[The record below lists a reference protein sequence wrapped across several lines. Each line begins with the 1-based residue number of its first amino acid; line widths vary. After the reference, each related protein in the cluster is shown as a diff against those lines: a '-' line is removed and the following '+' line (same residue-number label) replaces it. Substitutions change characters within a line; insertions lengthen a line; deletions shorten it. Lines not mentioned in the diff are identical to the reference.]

1 VCCWQKDEKLGTHLI
16 LLLLALY
23 FIVKEVD
30 GVSVQL
36 EGQGFEEGNVI
47 GHHFFIGEV
56 KFVHDDRVNVV
67 VTQ

>member
-1 VCCWQKDEKLGTHLI
+1 LVLNYSAH
-16 LLLLALY
+16 Y

-36 EGQGFEEGNVI
+36 EGQGFQEGNVI

-56 KFVHDDRVNVV
+56 KFVHDDRVDVV

>member
-1 VCCWQKDEKLGTHLI
+1 LTLNYSAH
-16 LLLLALY
+16 Y

-56 KFVHDDRVNVV
+56 KFVHNDRVDVV